1 MDQIEGRLENESAT
15 LDLGRRLAAATL
27 ADSCAGSGKTT
38 VIHLHGELGA
48 GKTTL
53 TRGVLRGYG
62 FKGPVK
68 SPTYTLVEPYELAQR
83 PVYHFDLYRL
93 ADPGEVEFLGAE
105 DYFAGGSLCIFE
117 WAERG
122 GGQIPAADLNIE
134 LRGAGAWRRFQCLAR
149 TAAGRTI
156 VKKMRPGACAAGIRE
171 SGNSLSPHPRPVG

>member
-1 MDQIEGRLENESAT
+1 MDQIKGRLENESAT
-15 LDLGRRLAAATL
+15 LDLGRRLATATL

-83 PVYHFDLYRL
+83 SIYHFDLYRL
-93 ADPGEVEFLGAE
+93 VDPGEVEFLGAE
-105 DYFAGGSLCIFE
+105 DYFTGGSLCIFE

-149 TAAGRTI
+149 TAAGRAI
-156 VKKMRPGACAAGIRE
+156 VTKMRRRLPGIDIQDKGSAAEFDG
-171 SGNSLSPHPRPVG
+171 